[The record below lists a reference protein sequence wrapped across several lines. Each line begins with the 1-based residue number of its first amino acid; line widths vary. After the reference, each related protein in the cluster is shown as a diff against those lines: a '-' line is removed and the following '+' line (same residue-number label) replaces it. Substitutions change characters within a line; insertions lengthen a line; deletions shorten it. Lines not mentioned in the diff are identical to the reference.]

1 MDNKMT
7 YTKVRQNL
15 KATLDEVALNNS
27 VITIQ
32 RRSGNDVV
40 LISADDFR
48 SMEETIYLL
57 SNINNLKHLEE
68 SLKELK
74 SGKTIKLKLSDL

>member
-1 MDNKMT
+1 MT
-7 YTKVRQNL
+7 YTKVRQNF
-15 KATLDEVALNNS
+15 KATLDEVAVNNS

>member
-7 YTKVRQNL
+7 YTKVRQNF
-15 KATLDEVALNNS
+15 KATLDEVAVNNS

>member
-1 MDNKMT
+1 MT